1 MEHPKPNKF
10 EKIGNCVPRRDQKG
24 AQEAPRMDFGAHF
37 GSLFDIIQQLLTRHG
52 VRRTWKE
59 QGRSAI
65 AMKQRS
71 TKK

>member
-1 MEHPKPNKF
+1 M
-10 EKIGNCVPRRDQKG
+10 
-24 AQEAPRMDFGAHF
+24 EAPRMDFGVDF
-37 GSLFDIIQQLLTRHG
+37 GSLFDIIQQLLTGHG

-65 AMKQRS
+65 DMKQRR

>member
-1 MEHPKPNKF
+1 MEHPKSNKF
-10 EKIGNCVPRRDQKG
+10 ETIRNCVSRRDQKG
-24 AQEAPRMDFGAHF
+24 ALEAPRMDFGAHF
-37 GSLFDIIQQLLTRHG
+37 APLFDIIQQLLTRHG

-65 AMKQRS
+65 AMKQRR

>member
-1 MEHPKPNKF
+1 MNKF
-10 EKIGNCVPRRDQKG
+10 ERIGDCAHRGGQEG
-24 AQEAPRMDFGAHF
+24 ALEAPRMDFGAHF
-37 GSLFDIIQQLLTRHG
+37 GSLFVIIQELLTRHG

-65 AMKQRS
+65 DMKQRR

>member
-1 MEHPKPNKF
+1 MNKF
-10 EKIGNCVPRRDQKG
+10 EKNRDCAHRGGQEG
-24 AQEAPRMDFGAHF
+24 ALEAPRMDFGAHF

-52 VRRTWKE
+52 VRRAWKE

-65 AMKQRS
+65 DMKQRR

>member
-1 MEHPKPNKF
+1 MEHPESNAF
-10 EKIGNCVPRRDQKG
+10 EKIRNCAPRRDQKG

-65 AMKQRS
+65 TMKQRRR
-71 TKK
+71 KK